1 MSDMNPLGLKPDSI
15 VYCTKTNS
23 VLYARDAL
31 FDADWKA
38 YRHEEFPA
46 GEPFFVVPADEPAG
60 EPTDLI
66 AVAVDV
72 TEGDE
77 AGDAGQGVDD
87 EVATDE
93 PAADEPAGEDYPN
106 ARHNGRRHNGNR
118 GR

>member
-1 MSDMNPLGLKPDSI
+1 MNDMNPLGLKPDSI

-46 GEPFFVVPADEPAG
+46 GEPFFVVPA
-60 EPTDLI
+60 
-66 AVAVDV
+66 
-72 TEGDE
+72 
-77 AGDAGQGVDD
+77 
-87 EVATDE
+87 
-93 PAADEPAGEDYPN
+93 ADEPAGEDYPN